1 MNDTTVT
8 VPEAELRTVL
18 ITLATADKMLGPA
31 FALIPGYAQC
41 TEAHAVLS
49 LLLRDAADGM
59 PPDPVQGFDTIA
71 IGHHEIYQSYQRAF
85 GDEEFAKAA
94 ALEFIR
100 AVAIASVS
108 KISGAL

>member
-1 MNDTTVT
+1 MNETTVT

-41 TEAHAVLS
+41 TQAHAVLTM
-49 LLLRDAADGM
+49 LLKDVTDGM

-71 IGHHEIYQSYQRAF
+71 IGHHEMMAAYERAGFTGDQAFAVVLSYIQAN
-85 GDEEFAKAA
+85 AS
-94 ALEFIR
+94 
-100 AVAIASVS
+100 AVALRSAH
-108 KISGAL
+108 G

>member
-41 TEAHAVLS
+41 TQAHAVLTM
-49 LLLRDAADGM
+49 LLRDITDGM
-59 PPDPVQGFDTIA
+59 PPDPVNGFDTIA
-71 IGHHEIYQSYQRAF
+71 IGHHEIFKSYQRAF
-85 GDEEFAKAA
+85 GDEDFAKAA
-94 ALEFIR
+94 ALEFVR
-100 AVAIASVS
+100 AVALASVS
-108 KISGAL
+108 KMTGTP